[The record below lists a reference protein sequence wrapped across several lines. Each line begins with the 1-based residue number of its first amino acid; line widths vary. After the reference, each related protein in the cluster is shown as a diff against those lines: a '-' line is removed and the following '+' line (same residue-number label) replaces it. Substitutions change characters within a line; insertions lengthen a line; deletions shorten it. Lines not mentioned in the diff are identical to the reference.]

1 MNYIGLILCGIAMF
15 LFSIMGFE
23 IYAYGGVDTYYEMQ
37 VAGMVLGLIFSI
49 GGVVGL
55 WVSELVKFI
64 KTRKNKNGD
73 SKNHEEK

>member
-1 MNYIGLILCGIAMF
+1 MKYIGLILCGIAMF
-15 LFSIMGFE
+15 LFSIM
-23 IYAYGGVDTYYEMQ
+23 
-37 VAGMVLGLIFSI
+37 